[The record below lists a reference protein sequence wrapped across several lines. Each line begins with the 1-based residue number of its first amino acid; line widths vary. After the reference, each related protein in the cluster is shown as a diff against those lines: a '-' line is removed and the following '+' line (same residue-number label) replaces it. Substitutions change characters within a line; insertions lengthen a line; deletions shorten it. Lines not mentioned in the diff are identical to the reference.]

1 MPTTETISYKNKG
14 TQYLRLGT
22 KYKEFRSLNAIKTF
36 KQSVDCLV
44 TLQTKN
50 FKAQMRAYFATMLE
64 NTEPGTKG
72 VIAFQV
78 CRLWHKGV
86 SNMCIN

>member
-1 MPTTETISYKNKG
+1 LPTTETISYKNKG

-50 FKAQMRAYFATMLE
+50 FKAQMRAYFASMLE
-64 NTEPGTKG
+64 NTELRIKG
-72 VIAFQV
+72 SIPFKCVDFGICKDVRQA
-78 CRLWHKGV
+78 
-86 SNMCIN
+86 I